1 MSNEYWVFSNYKDK
15 TQQLL
20 SYPLHFDPRVACCR
34 CVSMIVTAFS
44 SLPLVVVVVVMLLL
58 SCCAGIRVY
67 PAPQITV
74 ARVTVTSA
82 RCCTQNLSLSK
93 GHHWASS
100 CSDCNQEIREKKK
113 NMRNTTSG
121 IPPQEVGKYE
131 SFKHCSPNIRGDKE
145 TTRNWLLILN
155 LEHVNASLAP
165 FKLVQK
171 L

>member
-1 MSNEYWVFSNYKDK
+1 MLQMCFHDCHCI
-15 TQQLL
+15 LL
-20 SYPLHFDPRVACCR
+20 MTSCSCC
-34 CVSMIVTAFS
+34 CN
-44 SLPLVVVVVVMLLL
+44 VVVKLLCRDQ
-58 SCCAGIRVY
+58 SY

-82 RCCTQNLSLSK
+82 RCCTQNLPLAR
-93 GHHWASS
+93 GPHWASP

-145 TTRNWLLILN
+145 TTRNWILILN
-155 LEHVNASLAP
+155 LEHATRERIARTIQIGAETLVK
-165 FKLVQK
+165 KLP
-171 L
+171 LIGI